1 MTDDK
6 QFCPTC
12 QQPRAVLWYEYGWM
26 YCPHCKTEFTI
37 ADSVKASLDHAR
49 QTVARV
55 AANNPR

>member
-12 QQPRAVLWYEYGWM
+12 QQPRPVLWGAYGSLR
-26 YCPHCKTEFTI
+26 CLTCGATFDIGE
-37 ADSVKASLDHAR
+37 SLKAAQDHAR